1 MLRIV
6 GIRFM
11 DAKLITFGETAMDRL
26 LQWLRSNGEPKTI
39 EELLQQYLEI
49 LSRSVME
56 EAE

>member
-1 MLRIV
+1 
-6 GIRFM
+6 M

-39 EELLQQYLEI
+39 EELLRQYLEI

>member
-1 MLRIV
+1 
-6 GIRFM
+6 M

-39 EELLQQYLEI
+39 EELLQQYLEL